1 MSDNSFLSL
10 ENRSAGDG
18 GGVARLAFG
27 FGFLGRSCLEE
38 EIEAMEGLYD
48 LAVLEADEDDDSIAA
63 IKGGIASCGGGGRQ
77 HTAKYIMKIEKPNQK
92 SLSFE

>member
-1 MSDNSFLSL
+1 MSDNSFLSF
-10 ENRSAGDG
+10 ENRGTDDG

-27 FGFLGRSCLEE
+27 FGSFGRSYLE
-38 EIEAMEGLYD
+38 EIEAMDGLYD

-77 HTAKYIMKIEKPNQK
+77 HIAKYRYIMKIEKLN
-92 SLSFE
+92 